1 MPTTSR
7 QQTKTAAKAA
17 IKREQSDARI
27 DSAEREQARRAVG
40 KAPAPRGRKKTHKKP
55 ATPKEAQQA
64 EKIANQMYSSLKVPD
79 APKASPMGYIMGAS
93 YVLKMLIDQA
103 VAQGENRDALK
114 LQAMAFIQAM

>member
-1 MPTTSR
+1 MMTNTT
-7 QQTKTAAKAA
+7 TKPA
-17 IKREQSDARI
+17 
-27 DSAEREQARRAVG
+27 G
-40 KAPAPRGRKKTHKKP
+40 KAPAPRGRKTHRKP
-55 ATPKEAQQA
+55 AMPKEAQQA
-64 EKIANQMYSSLKVPD
+64 EKVTQQMYQSLTEPG

>member
-1 MPTTSR
+1 MTSTT
-7 QQTKTAAKAA
+7 TKPVAH
-17 IKREQSDARI
+17 
-27 DSAEREQARRAVG
+27 
-40 KAPAPRGRKKTHKKP
+40 APAPRGRKKTHKKP

-103 VAQGENRDALK
+103 VAQGEDRDALK
-114 LQAMAFIQAM
+114 AQALTYIAAI